1 MQHSVSEYGDISSW
15 RQVSRP
21 CKFTF
26 FIQSAVITV
35 FACLSIAGLLS
46 SSAIAG
52 DPRVESEVDGILNGR
67 PLGTA
72 TITIAAKDLDSSED
86 LIDFNATK
94 MMIPASN
101 MKLIT
106 TGAALL
112 ALGPDFSF
120 LTKTL
125 REDDGR
131 IIIVGSG
138 DPGLGDPELLS
149 QMSISIDDLVDYWA
163 DDLIQSGITTIPE
176 LVIDD
181 RVFDHIF
188 HHPQW
193 MGEDLIHSY
202 GAQVSGFNLFGNTVH
217 FFFKPARSDGTAPTF
232 SIEPDILKWV
242 TVVNRGKTLRS
253 QSGSKRNSLWL
264 DRKPE
269 TNEFIISGNL
279 SRAAETNITIH
290 DPAATYGPFVAQRM
304 RAKGIDVKSVR
315 TANPD
320 DHFVGTQIGRV
331 IQTKLS
337 TVLEQ
342 ANTYSNNLYAEALLK
357 RLGHEATGKAGSWAN
372 GTAVMRTMIAK
383 ELGPASATQI
393 IISDGSG
400 LSRDNRVSAE
410 MLTGWLD
417 HMNQQEEAISNLYID
432 SLADAGESGTL
443 SKRFKEITVNG
454 EVDAKSGY
462 MRGVSCLS
470 GYIRSKTGRTAA
482 FSILVNDIPARVPI
496 SKAKEVQEQIVRIL
510 DRYLKEKD
518 ATVVTNPTGDDR
530 TDSNETKFGG

>member
-1 MQHSVSEYGDISSW
+1 MQHSASEFGDTNPQW
-15 RQVSRP
+15 HASRP
-21 CKFTF
+21 CKSTL
-26 FIQSAVITV
+26 FIQLAVITV
-35 FACLSIAGLLS
+35 LACFSVATRLP
-46 SSAIAG
+46 SSAFAG
-52 DPRVESEVDGILNGR
+52 DPHVESEVDGILNGQ

-72 TITIAAKDLDSSED
+72 TITIAARDLDSSED
-86 LIDFNATK
+86 IIDFNATQ

-120 LTKTL
+120 RTKTL
-125 REDDGR
+125 RDDEGR

-149 QMSISIDDLVDYWA
+149 QMNISIEDLVDYWA

-176 LVIDD
+176 LIIDD
-181 RVFDHIF
+181 RIFDHTF

-193 MGEDLIHSY
+193 MTEDLIHAY

-232 SIEPDILKWV
+232 SIEPNVLKWV
-242 TVVNRGKTLRS
+242 TVVNRGKTLRAPN
-253 QSGSKRNSLWL
+253 GSKRNSLWL
-264 DRKPE
+264 DRKPG

-279 SRAAETNITIH
+279 RRVAETNITIH
-290 DPAATYGPFVAQRM
+290 DPAAIYGLFIARQM
-304 RAKGIDVKSVR
+304 RGKGIDVKSVR
-315 TANPD
+315 TASASE
-320 DHFVGTQIGRV
+320 HVVGTQIGRV
-331 IQTKLS
+331 IQTKIS
-337 TVLEQ
+337 TILEQ
-342 ANTYSNNLYAEALLK
+342 ANTNSNNLYAEALLK
-357 RLGHEATGKAGSWAN
+357 RLGYEATGKAGSWA
-372 GTAVMRTMIAK
+372 GGAAVMRTMIAK
-383 ELGPASATQI
+383 ELGPALATQI

-400 LSRDNRVSAE
+400 LSRDNRVSAN
-410 MLTGWLD
+410 MLTEWLD

-443 SKRFKEITVNG
+443 RKRFKKITVNG

-482 FSILVNDIPARVPI
+482 FSILINDIPASLPI
-496 SKAKEVQEQIVRIL
+496 SKAKEVQEKIVRIL

-518 ATVVTNPTGDDR
+518 ATVVTNPTGVDG
-530 TDSNETKFGG
+530 TDSSETRFGG